1 MTEWRPSHESAT
13 PAAPESPRVMGPY
26 RPMTVAE
33 LAIHIRE
40 AASPQLRW
48 RLVREFLEEF
58 KHEAGQS
65 RQALLTEP
73 PPPTA
78 DVRWDALLGA
88 IAEHLAFH
96 DALRCPAWALDE
108 SRFLLSAWF
117 LSDLPSVRAAAMET
131 SPASFR
137 RRAIFLERSDL
148 DSA

>member
-1 MTEWRPSHESAT
+1 MAS
-13 PAAPESPRVMGPY
+13 Y

-58 KHEAGQS
+58 KHEDPQS
-65 RQALLTEP
+65 RQVLLTESP
-73 PPPTA
+73 QTTSDA
-78 DVRWDALLGA
+78 RWDALLGA
-88 IAEHLAFH
+88 MTEHLAFH
-96 DALRCPAWALDE
+96 NTLRCPQWALDE
-108 SRFLLSAWF
+108 RSFLSTAWF

>member
-1 MTEWRPSHESAT
+1 
-13 PAAPESPRVMGPY
+13 
-26 RPMTVAE
+26 MTVAE

-96 DALRCPAWALDE
+96 DALPGVGAGRE
-108 SRFLLSAWF
+108 S
-117 LSDLPSVRAAAMET
+117 LPVISLV
-131 SPASFR
+131 
-137 RRAIFLERSDL
+137 LE
-148 DSA
+148 

>member
-1 MTEWRPSHESAT
+1 
-13 PAAPESPRVMGPY
+13 
-26 RPMTVAE
+26 MTVAA
-33 LAIHIRE
+33 LAVHIRQ
-40 AASPQLRW
+40 ASSRQLRW

-58 KHEAGQS
+58 KHEAAQS
-65 RQALLTEP
+65 RQALLMESP
-73 PPPTA
+73 PLTA
-78 DVRWDALLGA
+78 DARWDALLGA

-96 DALRCPAWALDE
+96 DTLRCPRWALDE
-108 SRFLLSAWF
+108 RRFLTTAWF